1 MGPGELAALVSRWL
15 HIVGAIA
22 AVGGAIFA
30 LFVLLPASGVLSAD
44 AREKFHA
51 AVRQRWSK
59 IVFTAI
65 GILLLSG
72 LYNFVMISKGFRGEL
87 PGWYHPLFGIKFLLA
102 LAVFAI
108 ASLLAGRTTLAQ
120 RMGADEVLAV
130 AESAAGRADH
140 RYLGRDADGT
150 PAGSAGRGGSRSG
163 GGPAARGPRPG
174 RPTYVKPAAGRVS
187 DRPKVTSRGQEGEE
201 EDRSAA
207 RPDRQIAAAIG
218 RRQEANGRPGGGRP
232 FGA

>member
-30 LFVLLPASGVLSAD
+30 LFVLLPASGVLSPE

-87 PGWYHPLFGIKFLLA
+87 PWWYHPLFGIKFLLA

-120 RMGADEVLAV
+120 RMRSRMKFWMSLNLLLAALIIAISGV
-130 AESAAGRADH
+130 MRTAHPPVPPAAAAEAAAAQPRQGIA
-140 RYLGRDADGT
+140 
-150 PAGSAGRGGSRSG
+150 RGGQL
-163 GGPAARGPRPG
+163 
-174 RPTYVKPAAGRVS
+174 
-187 DRPKVTSRGQEGEE
+187 TSSPQQGEFQTGQ
-201 EDRSAA
+201 R
-207 RPDRQIAAAIG
+207 
-218 RRQEANGRPGGGRP
+218 
-232 FGA
+232 

>member
-1 MGPGELAALVSRWL
+1 MGSGELAALASRWL

-30 LFVLLPASGVLSAD
+30 LFVLLPASGVLAAE

-51 AVRQRWSK
+51 AVRRRWSK

-72 LYNFVMISKGFRGEL
+72 LYNFVMISIHFRGQL
-87 PGWYHPLFGIKFLLA
+87 PRWYHPLFGVKFLLA

-120 RMGADEVLAV
+120 RMRTRMKFWLSLNLLLA
-130 AESAAGRADH
+130 ALIIAI
-140 RYLGRDADGT
+140 
-150 PAGSAGRGGSRSG
+150 SG
-163 GGPAARGPRPG
+163 VMRTAHPPVPPAA
-174 RPTYVKPAAGRVS
+174 
-187 DRPKVTSRGQEGEE
+187 
-201 EDRSAA
+201 
-207 RPDRQIAAAIG
+207 AAA
-218 RRQEANGRPGGGRP
+218 EAAAAQPPQGLARAGQLTSSPQQGEFQTGQR
-232 FGA
+232 